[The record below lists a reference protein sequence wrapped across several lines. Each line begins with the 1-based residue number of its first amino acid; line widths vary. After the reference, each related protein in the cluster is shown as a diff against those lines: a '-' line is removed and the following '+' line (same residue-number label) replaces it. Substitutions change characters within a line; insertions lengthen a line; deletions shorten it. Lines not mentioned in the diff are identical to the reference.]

1 MEECTC
7 CLFLMEPFPSTAI
20 LVIVSSCN
28 LFIEL
33 PFGPSNFPTKLNF
46 GCSLT
51 GTTTR
56 TLRRIGFSWYMSTI
70 LVSLPGGFP
79 PRWILAISKMRK
91 NENQYQTYAVCRK
104 FIWHYNVDIAI
115 PELISY
121 FYRLYSKP
129 KVLLDSVKNEAVQ
142 ALTNTI
148 WRFIL
153 CYI

>member
-1 MEECTC
+1 MLVFWISGATKLFFLKNHWGSRLKMHLQEKQYHSRRYYCHMEECTC

-91 NENQYQTYAVCRK
+91 NENQY
-104 FIWHYNVDIAI
+104 
-115 PELISY
+115 
-121 FYRLYSKP
+121 
-129 KVLLDSVKNEAVQ
+129 
-142 ALTNTI
+142 
-148 WRFIL
+148 
-153 CYI
+153 

>member
-1 MEECTC
+1 MEEQTPLSQHANLLVGVGVLDQWSYEALPPEKLFRFYIWKCINRNSRRYYCHMEECTC

-91 NENQYQTYAVCRK
+91 MKTSIRPNAV
-104 FIWHYNVDIAI
+104 
-115 PELISY
+115 IS
-121 FYRLYSKP
+121 L
-129 KVLLDSVKNEAVQ
+129 
-142 ALTNTI
+142 
-148 WRFIL
+148 
-153 CYI
+153 

>member
-56 TLRRIGFSWYMSTI
+56 TLRRMGFSWYMSTI

-91 NENQYQTYAVCRK
+91 MKTSIRPMPFY
-104 FIWHYNVDIAI
+104 
-115 PELISY
+115 S
-121 FYRLYSKP
+121 YRLQCWYSYPKTNFIFHYSKP
-129 KVLLDSVKNEAVQ
+129 KVLLISRQEWGSAR
-142 ALTNTI
+142 A
-148 WRFIL
+148 
-153 CYI
+153 Y

>member
-1 MEECTC
+1 MLVFWISGATKLFLLKNYSGLAFKNALTGNNSRRYYSHIEECTC

-91 NENQYQTYAVCRK
+91 NENQY
-104 FIWHYNVDIAI
+104 
-115 PELISY
+115 
-121 FYRLYSKP
+121 
-129 KVLLDSVKNEAVQ
+129 
-142 ALTNTI
+142 
-148 WRFIL
+148 
-153 CYI
+153 

>member
-1 MEECTC
+1 MEERTPLFQHVNLLVSVGVLDQWSYEALLPKKSLGFTFENAFTGKTWWYFQNSRRYYCHMEECTC

-91 NENQYQTYAVCRK
+91 NENQY
-104 FIWHYNVDIAI
+104 
-115 PELISY
+115 
-121 FYRLYSKP
+121 
-129 KVLLDSVKNEAVQ
+129 
-142 ALTNTI
+142 
-148 WRFIL
+148 
-153 CYI
+153 